1 MARLHILVLAALA
14 TSLTAC
20 ATQDRTATAEAIAAT
35 AGLRR
40 MVIATGPFDL
50 TAYVRVRDPAQ
61 PMVVYVEGDGAA
73 WRSRSEPSLDPT
85 PRYPMGLRLAVLD
98 RSPNVA
104 YLARPCQ
111 YSWGSACKMAYWTD
125 RRFAEEVITATSTGL
140 DRIKTTGRL
149 HLVGYSGGAAVAL
162 LMATRRSDIL
172 SLRSV
177 AGNLDSEGIN
187 RHHGVSAMP
196 GSLNPIDV
204 APRLAHLPQTHLVGG
219 DDKVVP
225 PLIAE
230 GFIARL
236 GEARCASII
245 RIPKASHDDGWES
258 VWPVPIP
265 SCRNP

>member
-1 MARLHILVLAALA
+1 MHILVLATLA
-14 TSLTAC
+14 ASLTAC
-20 ATQDRTATAEAIAAT
+20 AAQDRSATAESIAAT

-40 MVIATGPFDL
+40 VVIKTGPFDL

-61 PMVVYVEGDGAA
+61 PVVVYVEGDGAA
-73 WRSRSEPSLDPT
+73 WRSRSEPSQDPT
-85 PRYPMGLRLAVLD
+85 PRHPMGLRLAGLD

-111 YSWGSACKMAYWTD
+111 YSWGSACKVAYWTD
-125 RRFAEEVITATSTGL
+125 RRFAEEVIAATSTAL
-140 DRIKTTGRL
+140 DQLKATGGF
-149 HLVGYSGGAAVAL
+149 HLVGYSGGAAVAAL
-162 LMATRRSDIL
+162 AAARRSDVL

-196 GSLNPIDV
+196 ASLNPIDV

-225 PLIAE
+225 PFIAE
-230 GFIARL
+230 DFVSRL
-236 GEARCASII
+236 GDKRCVTIT
-245 RIPKASHDDGWES
+245 RLPKASHDDGWES
-258 VWPVPIP
+258 VWPAPIP
-265 SCRNP
+265 ICRSP